1 MRREGSPWKFP
12 HTFAHSRCYMS
23 IWPSPHL
30 HTHTQNHSM
39 LIFVYCV
46 PTNLLQTSGDC
57 DCRRCHSLECQQLT
71 TGTCFSISGFHDVN
85 MPTVEWQ
92 VNPNPALSDF
102 TDLYSWLRGSSSV
115 TRPTWCKKLVQDY
128 LKFAGI
134 GTWEMFHISNWT
146 TLVSLFTPKPCFIM
160 LSHATPA
167 TLSWPWCIRKL
178 HPSEVQQKSFLRLH
192 LMNQQST
199 TSTTSTIHKIDQAK
213 KVGFP
218 LYFGRPRIHPCH
230 RSKSLSKA
238 SWAGALLKQH
248 WPRLYCLSMSCIETL
263 KIAISDVWWLQE
275 PLCNDRGSTNKRS
288 ENVPWSRAIADM

>member
-1 MRREGSPWKFP
+1 
-12 HTFAHSRCYMS
+12 MS
-23 IWPSPHL
+23 IWPSAHL

-160 LSHATPA
+160 LSHATRA

-199 TSTTSTIHKIDQAK
+199 TSTIHKIDQAK
-213 KVGFP
+213 KVGFR
-218 LYFGRPRIHPCH
+218 FGTSPFFWASSNP
-230 RSKSLSKA
+230 SLSSKQISVQGIVGWRFVKA
-238 SWAGALLKQH
+238 ALGRVFTVYPWAVLKL
-248 WPRLYCLSMSCIETL
+248 WRLQSLMCDDCKS
-263 KIAISDVWWLQE
+263 
-275 PLCNDRGSTNKRS
+275 PL
-288 ENVPWSRAIADM
+288 